1 MELSPTSLCKERPAA
16 VINRSFLEGSW
27 EVFLSGALW
36 EKELLRTWHTVLHSA
51 DGFVLFP
58 LGHFATITLNFT
70 DKGGETEVCLEG
82 KGIPASEEERT
93 KQGWQRYYFEG
104 IKQTFGYGARLF

>member
-1 MELSPTSLCKERPAA
+1 MLCERRSRAA
-16 VINRSFLEGSW
+16 LCSSIYC
-27 EVFLSGALW
+27 
-36 EKELLRTWHTVLHSA
+36 VLHTA
-51 DGFVLFP
+51 DRFALVP

>member
-1 MELSPTSLCKERPAA
+1 MS
-16 VINRSFLEGSW
+16 RSSAKDLEESFKWCPVKG
-27 EVFLSGALW
+27 GAEQPLGAIC
-36 EKELLRTWHTVLHSA
+36 TVLRAA
-51 DGFVLFP
+51 DRFALVP
-58 LGHFATITLNFT
+58 LGHFATITLNFN

>member
-1 MELSPTSLCKERPAA
+1 MLCERRRRAYCLLLTDLFF
-16 VINRSFLEGSW
+16 FL
-27 EVFLSGALW
+27 
-36 EKELLRTWHTVLHSA
+36 
-51 DGFVLFP
+51 